1 MQEAKI
7 NLSLVT
13 AYTQNTN
20 DAVCFKGHVEQL
32 EKHTTILPKA
42 VIADSIFSTEENYEI
57 VDQKKIENYLKFPS
71 FHNEQKRTYRDN
83 PFIKEN
89 FIYDTVSDTY
99 GCPNN
104 RMLSLKQ
111 TTIPI
116 HKRTGYASTLKIYEC
131 ESCSDC
137 PFYSQCCKSEKEKN
151 RILKGDEKLEAYK
164 QNARQQK

>member
-1 MQEAKI
+1 MMKPFRRIIFLQEAKI

-57 VDQKKIENYLKFPS
+57 IEQKKIENYLKFPS

-83 PFIKEN
+83 PFLKEN
-89 FIYDTVSDTY
+89 FIYDTATDTY

-104 RMLSLKQ
+104 RTLSLKQ
-111 TTIPI
+111 TNTQTY
-116 HKRTGYASTLKIYEC
+116 KRTGYVSTLKIYEC
-131 ESCSDC
+131 DSCSGC
-137 PFYSQCCKSEKEKN
+137 PFYSQ
-151 RILKGDEKLEAYK
+151 
-164 QNARQQK
+164 